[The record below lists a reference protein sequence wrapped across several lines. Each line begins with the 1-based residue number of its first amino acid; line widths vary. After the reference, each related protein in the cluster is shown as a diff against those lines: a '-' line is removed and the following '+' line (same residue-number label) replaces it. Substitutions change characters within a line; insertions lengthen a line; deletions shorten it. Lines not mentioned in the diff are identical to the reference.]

1 MENSERYIF
10 RVIRSKE
17 DGIWHWKIKRNKPV
31 TIDGIEYV
39 ARIVVKAGNNADA
52 KTAVAEMKAAFEAL

>member
-1 MENSERYIF
+1 MENSEKYIF

-17 DGIWHWKIKRNKPV
+17 DGIWQWKIKRNKPV

-39 ARIVVKAGNNADA
+39 ARIVVKAGKNADA